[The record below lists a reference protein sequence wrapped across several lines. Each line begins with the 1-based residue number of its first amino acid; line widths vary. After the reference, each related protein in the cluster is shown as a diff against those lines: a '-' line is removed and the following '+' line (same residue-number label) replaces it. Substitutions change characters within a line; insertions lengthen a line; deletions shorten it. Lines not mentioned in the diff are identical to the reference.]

1 MNVLQ
6 QVEAEEF
13 ARLTEGK
20 SIPAFSP
27 GDTLAV
33 NVKIRE
39 GERERVQRFEG
50 VCIGRSGSG
59 INESFV
65 VRKDSF
71 GEGVERVF
79 PLVSPVIESI
89 EVKRRGRV
97 RRAKLYYLRERHGK
111 SARIAERT
119 TGHGIEQTK
128 ATMSKTE
135 RMRKNKAT
143 KLARKNKQAEKAA
156 EKVIEPAPAE
166 ETPETQ
172 DN

>member
-13 ARLTEGK
+13 ARVTEGK
-20 SIPAFSP
+20 DIPAFSP

-97 RRAKLYYLRERHGK
+97 RRAKLYFLRERHGK

-119 TGHGIEQTK
+119 TGYGIEQTK
-128 ATMSKTE
+128 VTMTKTE

-143 KLARKNKQAEKAA
+143 KRARKSKTD
-156 EKVIEPAPAE
+156 EKVANSIE
-166 ETPETQ
+166 ETPVTPDE
-172 DN
+172 